1 MARVTPRPKARPGG
15 KDKAASARRRAA
27 QRRRT
32 IQRRSVV
39 GIATVALV
47 VIVFLATRPDAPEG
61 PASTALAGGDFHSLI
76 VDPENPN
83 RVFAG
88 GHQTVSVSTDGG
100 KTWREIKSL
109 KGADAMGWA
118 FIDEEI
124 LVGGHPGISVST
136 DGGKTFRQDNKG
148 LPSTDVHALGAGD
161 GVIYAASPQV
171 GVFVSTDGRRSWEI
185 RSRRAGQSFM
195 GRILVD
201 PNDPERVLAPD
212 MAGGVA
218 ESRDGGRTWRDLGG
232 VRGAMWVS
240 ADPTNPSRIVA
251 SGQNGAA
258 VTTDGGASW
267 EPLDIPDGVQIV
279 DLASSERDLL
289 YAGRHDGER
298 VTVYLSRDGGKSW
311 IPTSRASP

>member
-1 MARVTPRPKARPGG
+1 
-15 KDKAASARRRAA
+15 
-27 QRRRT
+27 
-32 IQRRSVV
+32 
-39 GIATVALV
+39 
-47 VIVFLATRPDAPEG
+47 
-61 PASTALAGGDFHSLI
+61 
-76 VDPENPN
+76 
-83 RVFAG
+83 
-88 GHQTVSVSTDGG
+88 
-100 KTWREIKSL
+100 L